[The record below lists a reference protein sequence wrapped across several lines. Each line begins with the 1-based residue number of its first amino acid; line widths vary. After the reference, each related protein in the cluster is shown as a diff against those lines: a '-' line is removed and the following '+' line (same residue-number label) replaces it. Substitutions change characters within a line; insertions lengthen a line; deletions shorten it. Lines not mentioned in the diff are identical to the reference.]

1 MWLHLELLLIIHKEL
16 LSICWMEFQLILE
29 ADKETKEDKEG
40 KVDKEAKEEQ
50 QLFRH

>member
-1 MWLHLELLLIIHKEL
+1 
-16 LSICWMEFQLILE
+16 MEFQLILE